1 MPRVLVLGLGR
12 FGAGVATELARLG
25 VEVFAVDRNRRKV
38 EEIDSVVSQAVCLD
52 VASESAMKTLHLED
66 TDLAV
71 VCVGNNIE
79 SSLLATT
86 ILQHLGVKEVWVRAV
101 DDVQVRI
108 LQALKVQKVLNLEQ
122 DMAAQV
128 AHTIA
133 NPGTRML
140 MPLTAGH
147 LLVEIAVKSSL
158 VGKTLAE
165 MDFRNSYGVNVIA
178 IKSPVRR
185 VRKDGT
191 EETVVEINDLPR
203 AGDVIKEGD
212 TLVLIGSE
220 ENVKGLQKMQ

>member
-1 MPRVLVLGLGR
+1 M
-12 FGAGVATELARLG
+12 
-25 VEVFAVDRNRRKV
+25 
-38 EEIDSVVSQAVCLD
+38 VSQAICLD
-52 VASESAMKTLHLED
+52 VASESAMKTLHLENI
-66 TDLAV
+66 DLAV

-86 ILQHLGVKEVWVRAV
+86 ILQRLGVKEVWVRAV
-101 DDVQVRI
+101 NDVQVQI
-108 LQALKVQKVLNLEQ
+108 LYALNVQKVLNLEQ
-122 DMAAQV
+122 DMATQV
-128 AHTIA
+128 AHAIA
-133 NPGTRML
+133 SPGTRML

-147 LLVEIAVKSSL
+147 LLLEIAVKPSF

-178 IKSPVRR
+178 IKSLVRR
-185 VRKDGT
+185 TRKDGS

-203 AGDVIKEGD
+203 ADDVIKEGD